1 MSKRLR
7 GKDKAR
13 RGWWLAGGG
22 IATIAVIVLAVVA
35 AARLVPATTDTG
47 FSTAVNGANPLDF
60 PVSLYQGSDVLGANP
75 LQFSSLLG
83 KKPIVLNYWAS
94 NCAPCSAEMP
104 GFEEVWQQYQDR
116 VLFFGL
122 DVGGFA
128 GFGGPEESKK
138 ELKRLGLTYPAAPA
152 PDFNIIMRLQVKA
165 IPSTDF
171 ISPDG
176 TVQKNWTGA
185 IRPSELIKLV
195 EELLRVS

>member
-35 AARLVPATTDTG
+35 AARSGSATMDT
-47 FSTAVNGANPLDF
+47 SSSAAVCGANPLDF
-60 PVSLYQGSDVLGANP
+60 SVSLYQGSDVLGVNS
-75 LQFSSLLG
+75 LRFSSLLG
-83 KKPIVLNYWAS
+83 DKPIILNYWAS
-94 NCAPCSAEMP
+94 NCPPCSAEMP

-128 GFGGPEESKK
+128 GFGGPEESRR
-138 ELKRLGLTYPAAPA
+138 ELRRLGVTYPAAPI
-152 PDFNIIMRLQVKA
+152 PDISVIRSLQVKGL
-165 IPSTDF
+165 PSTDF

-176 TVQKNWTGA
+176 TVQKNWTGSLNG
-185 IRPSELIKLV
+185 PKLTQLV

>member
-7 GKDKAR
+7 GKDKTR
-13 RGWWLAGGG
+13 RGWWWAAGG
-22 IATIAVIVLAVVA
+22 IATTAVIVLAVVA
-35 AARLVPATTDTG
+35 AARSGPAATG
-47 FSTAVNGANPLDF
+47 ASSLANTAQSGLFDFSIT
-60 PVSLYQGSDVLGANP
+60 LYQGENTIGSRD

-83 KKPIVLNYWAS
+83 DKPIVLNYWAS
-94 NCAPCSAEMP
+94 SCPPCSAEMP
-104 GFEEVWQQYQDR
+104 GFEQVWQQYRDR

-138 ELKRLGLTYPAAPA
+138 ELERLGVTYPAAPA
-152 PDFNIIMRLQVKA
+152 PDFNAIMRLQVKA
-165 IPSTDF
+165 LPSTDF

-176 TVQKNWTGA
+176 TVRKNWTGSLNEA
-185 IRPSELIKLV
+185 KLTQLV